1 MDNIMA
7 DSNLISVKNLS
18 FKYQGMDTMALEN
31 VSMDIAKGQCV
42 LLCGKSGCGKTT
54 MTRVLNGLVPVFFKG
69 EVSGECSVC
78 GLECG
83 SATVE
88 DFVPV
93 VGSVFQNPKT
103 QYFNTN
109 TTAELAFPCE
119 NVGIA
124 PDEIM
129 ARVEACAKK
138 YGLEKLLDRSIFRL
152 SGGEKQKIA
161 FGAATMLSP
170 KLLVLDEPTSNLDAG
185 AVSALHDMIV
195 EMKNEG
201 MTIVLAE
208 HRLAWAQDF
217 VDEYYFFEGG
227 KLKEHYSAKQFSE
240 LPDEELKKRGLRAAR
255 LETYRNELER
265 KLCGGG
271 RTQNDSCG
279 GLKNNI
285 ENNISGCEIN
295 STGNTDGYRADNTDE
310 LRLESM
316 TIGYNKKAPVYT
328 VGDMRIGSGEI
339 VGIMG
344 HNGVGKSTLIKT
356 MTGLIKPL
364 AGEILWN
371 GTRQRAKDMKKRSFL
386 VMQDVN
392 YQLFSDSVRDEV
404 MLDTDDGERCK
415 QVLESLGL
423 IDFADRHPMSLSG
436 GQKQRTAIA
445 SAMVSAKKLIVMD
458 EPTSGLDRY
467 HMEQFGELIQEL
479 KKQGKMVVV
488 ITHDEELAAGWC
500 DRIYR
505 LGEG

>member
-1 MDNIMA
+1 MEDKI
-7 DSNLISVKNLS
+7 ISVKNLT
-18 FKYQGMDTMALEN
+18 FIYQGMDTPAIKN
-31 VSMDIAKGQCV
+31 VSMDIQEGKCV

-69 EVSGECSVC
+69 ELSGECRVC

-119 NVGIA
+119 NMGIA
-124 PDEIM
+124 PDEI
-129 ARVEACAKK
+129 ADRVKVCAKK
-138 YGLEKLLDRSIFRL
+138 YGLEWLLDRSIFRL

-161 FGAATMLSP
+161 FGAAIMLSP

-185 AVSALHDMIV
+185 AIAALHDMIV
-195 EMKNEG
+195 EMKGEG

-208 HRLAWAQDF
+208 HRLAWALDF
-217 VDEYYFFEGG
+217 VDEYYFFEDGQM
-227 KLKEHYSAKQFSE
+227 KEHYSAGQFMALS
-240 LPDEELKKRGLRAAR
+240 DEELAMRGLRAAR
-255 LETYRNELER
+255 LEPYRRTLEGKVCGKAVTESRLGGADAEERSVERRNSVQEAEL
-265 KLCGGG
+265 KL
-271 RTQNDSCG
+271 RDV
-279 GLKNNI
+279 
-285 ENNISGCEIN
+285 
-295 STGNTDGYRADNTDE
+295 
-310 LRLESM
+310 
-316 TIGYNKKAPVYT
+316 TIGYNKKTPVYT
-328 VGDMRIGSGEI
+328 VGDMCFRGGEI

-344 HNGVGKSTLIKT
+344 HNGVGKSTLIRT

-364 AGEILWN
+364 SGDILWN
-371 GTRQRAKDMKKRSFL
+371 GKKQRAKDMKKRSFL

-392 YQLFSDSVRDEV
+392 YQLFSDSVREEI
-404 MLDTDDGERCK
+404 MLDTQDKDACER
-415 QVLESLGL
+415 VLEALGL
-423 IDFADRHPMSLSG
+423 MPYADRHPMSLSG

-445 SAMVSAKKLIVMD
+445 SAMVSQKELIVMD

-467 HMEQFGELIQEL
+467 HMKQVGELIQEL
-479 KKQGKMVVV
+479 KRQGKLVVV

-500 DRIYR
+500 DRIYS
-505 LGEG
+505 LG

>member
-1 MDNIMA
+1 MEDKI
-7 DSNLISVKNLS
+7 LISVKNLT
-18 FKYQGMDTMALEN
+18 FTYQGMDTPAIKD
-31 VSMDIAKGQCV
+31 VSMDIQEGKCV

-54 MTRVLNGLVPVFFKG
+54 MTRVLNGLVPAFFKG
-69 EVSGECSVC
+69 ELTGECRVC

-119 NVGIA
+119 NMGIA
-124 PDEIM
+124 PGEI
-129 ARVEACAKK
+129 ADRVKVCAKK
-138 YGLEKLLDRSIFRL
+138 YGLEKLLDRSIFCL

-170 KLLVLDEPTSNLDAG
+170 RLLVLDEPTSNLDAG
-185 AVSALHDMIV
+185 AVAALHDMIV
-195 EMKNEG
+195 EMKGEG

-208 HRLAWAQDF
+208 HRLAWALDF
-217 VDEYYFFEGG
+217 VDEYYFFEDGQMR
-227 KLKEHYSAKQFSE
+227 ERYSAEQFMA
-240 LPDEELKKRGLRAAR
+240 LPDEELARRGLRAAR
-255 LETYRNELER
+255 LEPYRRTLEG
-265 KLCGGG
+265 KVCGKERSGESGG
-271 RTQNDSCG
+271 SVDGKEQDRERRNSVQN
-279 GLKNNI
+279 
-285 ENNISGCEIN
+285 
-295 STGNTDGYRADNTDE
+295 TE
-310 LRLESM
+310 LRLCDV
-316 TIGYNKKAPVYT
+316 TIGYNKKVPVYT
-328 VGDMRIGSGEI
+328 VEDMRFRGGEI

-344 HNGVGKSTLIKT
+344 HNGVGKSTLIRT

-364 AGEILWN
+364 SGDILRN
-371 GTRQRAKDMKKRSFL
+371 GKRQRAKDMKKRSFL

-392 YQLFSDSVRDEV
+392 YQLFGDSVRDEI
-404 MLDTDDGERCK
+404 MLDTQDKEACE
-415 QVLESLGL
+415 QVLEALGL
-423 IDFADRHPMSLSG
+423 MSYADRHPMSLSG

-445 SAMVSAKKLIVMD
+445 SAMVSPKELIVMD

-467 HMEQFGELIQEL
+467 HMEQVGELIQEL
-479 KKQGKMVVV
+479 KRRGKLVVV

-505 LGEG
+505 LG